1 MVTVELKQDRSQTM
15 PRPAASKPT
24 QISAQTLIQKALI
37 YQNQGKRR
45 EAIVYYQKAIALNPN
60 QVSAYINL
68 GSLFVEQERLEEAM
82 AVVQKARVRWPEN
95 ATIHNNLAYIYFKQG
110 EIEQAIAGYF
120 KAIELQPDLIT
131 AYQNLG
137 RAFQH
142 QKLHRAAVKSFQQ
155 VLQLK
160 PNSIL
165 THSHCSWSLLE
176 EGKIS
181 EALEHWK
188 QIVVLENFLIEAY
201 CQQAEQ
207 LKNNDELDCARIACG
222 KFLRGLQHPDISP
235 EVYQNLAEIHLHL
248 GNAALAYRSY
258 IVAEYHYKF
267 AIQVQPNFIEAYVQL
282 TQCFVDKKDF
292 DNAVN
297 FYQKILPIKPDDLKT
312 KKTLIRLLQYQY
324 NSQIQAPKKP
334 IQLNPV
340 RLPNNTPNADPSLPK
355 CQGLDCQPCLKRII
369 NEFQPLHLGE
379 GIYQTFQ
386 PPKIQQES
394 TQTFVKVVNQGKAWI
409 APQKNWWNVCNSIA
423 IRHSNDELI
432 PEVSHFYPAPLPGC
446 LNSDLHQHQVL
457 SLEKLPPV
465 KQIQG
470 KVAVLSALSG
480 NVYFHW
486 MFDLLPRV
494 EILRQKGINLEEIDY
509 FICNQIKS
517 QFQRETLQKL
527 GVPFSK
533 IIESD
538 HHPHIQAQQLIVP
551 SYPATVGWP
560 NPFSIRFL
568 RKLFLSSVNP
578 TLDSNSPRRIYI
590 SRKKAKYRRIFNEDK
605 VMEML
610 SKLGFV
616 LVELE
621 SLSVQQ
627 QAHLFSQADVII
639 SAHGS
644 GLTNTVFCQPGTT
657 VIELMSPHYIRH
669 YFWVISQHLR
679 LNHYYLTGEVF
690 RGYPL
695 RQLMY
700 QNSLMEDIWVN
711 LKALEKILQ
720 IVGIIKDT
728 PKIQPLN
735 FGGRVT
741 SVQLKM

>member
-1 MVTVELKQDRSQTM
+1 M
-15 PRPAASKPT
+15 PRSVVSQPT
-24 QISAQTLIQKALI
+24 PVSAQALI
-37 YQNQGKRR
+37 KQALAYQNQGKQA
-45 EAIVYYQKAIALNPN
+45 EAIISYQKAITLDPE
-60 QVSAYINL
+60 QVFAYINL
-68 GSLFVEQERLEEAM
+68 GSILVEQEQYEA
-82 AVVQKARVRWPEN
+82 ASKVLKKAKMRWPEN
-95 ATIHNNLAYIYFKQG
+95 AMIHNNLAYIFFKQG
-110 EIEQAIAGYF
+110 KIDQAISGYF

-137 RAFQH
+137 RAFQN
-142 QKLHRAAVKSFQQ
+142 QKLHGSAVKSFQQ
-155 VLQLK
+155 VLKLK

-188 QIVVLENFLIEAY
+188 EIVALEKPLIEAY
-201 CQQAEQ
+201 CQQTEQ
-207 LKNNDELDCARIACG
+207 FQNNDELNCARIACG
-222 KFLRGLQHPDISP
+222 KFLRGLQQPDILP

-248 GNAALAYRSY
+248 GNAALAYRNY
-258 IVAEYHYKF
+258 MVAEYHYQF
-267 AIQVQPNFIEAYVQL
+267 AIQVQPHFIPAYVKI
-282 TQCFVDKKDF
+282 TQCFIQKKDF
-292 DNAVN
+292 DNAV
-297 FYQKILPIKPDDLKT
+297 FYYQNLLKIQPNNLKI
-312 KKTLIRLLQYQY
+312 KKTLIQLLKRQY
-324 NSQIQAPKKP
+324 NAQSNPQKKL
-334 IQLNPV
+334 IKSNPV
-340 RLPNNTPNADPSLPK
+340 RLPKNTANPNSSLPK
-355 CQGLDCQPCLKRII
+355 CQGLDCKPCLKRVI

-379 GIYQTFQ
+379 GIYQTYHS
-386 PPKIQQES
+386 PKIQQES
-394 TQTFVKVVNQGKAWI
+394 TQKFVKVVTDGRVWI

-423 IRHSNDELI
+423 VRHSNDELI
-432 PEVSHFYPAPLPGC
+432 PEVSQFYPSPLPGC
-446 LNSDLHQHQVL
+446 LNFDLHQHQVL
-457 SLEKLPPV
+457 SLEKLPPI

-486 MFDLLPRV
+486 MFDLLPRF

-509 FICNQIKS
+509 FVCNQIQSK
-517 QFQRETLQKL
+517 FQRETLQKL
-527 GVPFSK
+527 GIPFSK

-538 HHPHIQAQQLIVP
+538 RHPHIEAQQLIVP

-568 RKLFLSSVNP
+568 RKLFLSSVDRER
-578 TLDSNSPRRIYI
+578 DSHSPQRIYI
-590 SRKKAKYRRIFNEDK
+590 SRKKATYRRILNEEK
-605 VMEML
+605 VIKLL
-610 SKLGFV
+610 SNLGFIV
-616 LVELE
+616 VELE
-621 SLSVQQ
+621 SISVQQ
-627 QAHLFSQADVII
+627 QASLFSQADVIL

-679 LNHYYLTGEVF
+679 LKHYYMTGEVF

-700 QNSLMEDIWVN
+700 QNPLMEDIWIN

-735 FGGRVT
+735 SGG
-741 SVQLKM
+741 K